1 MLGVCWTCVEECVD
15 NREGYS
21 VCVLNHVWTTVTG
34 HRSEQSPALEV
45 KQCLDLG
52 KANTYRLI
60 SANKPSPG
68 LYPLPAKPHSVF
80 AKPWVVNSPNL
91 LYVILASASRTFTS
105 RGTNSGVFPAAQRM
119 FATDC
124 VLNIWPISKRKC
136 QFICWAMY
144 GQTVTS
150 VRDKTVCVGFGKRA
164 TRTFGDSRHARTT
177 SAFKTSLTPGFITA
191 FPVEIAQTM
200 LDSSMDLKPFA

>member
-1 MLGVCWTCVEECVD
+1 MIFRNKVSSSRTIVPGSGSSSYCAMWYMKFATWLNVSSLLPRPRWSSSQSCAILRCTLWKTPRPGFSF
-15 NREGYS
+15 S
-21 VCVLNHVWTTVTG
+21 VCIAHNMLFSSIIEYW
-34 HRSEQSPALEV
+34 SPFTIHA
-45 KQCLDLG
+45 
-52 KANTYRLI
+52 RLI

-124 VLNIWPISKRKC
+124 VLNI
-136 QFICWAMY
+136 
-144 GQTVTS
+144 
-150 VRDKTVCVGFGKRA
+150 
-164 TRTFGDSRHARTT
+164 FGDSRHARTT